1 MKYAVGRLVNSSSN
15 RHFHGYFWVWVV
27 PLNLEVV
34 NGEVLNVFHL
44 PFDEEFGKGFWVSC
58 QLLLEGFH
66 VVEVDVGI
74 PKGVDELAGLQAGHV
89 SNHVSQQG
97 IAAIIRHYETQCFSY
112 TRAKNTPGDVKGH
125 SEPHVGRPLIELATQ
140 FTVSYVELDKTVA
153 GRKGH

>member
-1 MKYAVGRLVNSSSN
+1 MKNAVKCSLVNSSSN

-34 NGEVLNVFHL
+34 NGEVLNIFHL
-44 PFDEEFGKGFWVSC
+44 PFDDEFGEGFWVPG

-66 VVEVDVGI
+66 VVEVDVGV

-97 IAAIIRHYETQCFSY
+97 IAGPKKR
-112 TRAKNTPGDVKGH
+112 V
-125 SEPHVGRPLIELATQ
+125 
-140 FTVSYVELDKTVA
+140 
-153 GRKGH
+153 

>member
-1 MKYAVGRLVNSSSN
+1 MKNAVGRLVNSSSN

-34 NGEVLNVFHL
+34 NGEVLNVFHF
-44 PFDEEFGKGFWVSC
+44 PFDDNFGEGFWFPF

-97 IAAIIRHYETQCFSY
+97 IAGSKKRKMITLGYNQK
-112 TRAKNTPGDVKGH
+112 TRELEVSDTLYSLISTNVHKG
-125 SEPHVGRPLIELATQ
+125 I
-140 FTVSYVELDKTVA
+140 
-153 GRKGH
+153 